1 MSVSNSELAT
11 PLDRVVGLLERRVQ
25 ALEERLQPSGLGLEM
40 PADLSA
46 LMADIVRVT
55 QELFPGHV
63 TVQVMADPEYPQD
76 RFTVI
81 EAQTSGDVAD
91 AVDRRAEWHR
101 RVARLS
107 PACSVL
113 RLTLEYHE

>member
-1 MSVSNSELAT
+1 MPTTDAASAA

-25 ALEERLQPSGLGLEM
+25 ALEELLEPSRPSFEM
-40 PADLSA
+40 PADLST
-46 LMADIVRVT
+46 LMAEVMRVT

-63 TVQVMADPEYPQD
+63 TVQVMTDPEYPQD

-81 EAQTSGDVAD
+81 EAQASGDIAD
-91 AVDRRAEWHR
+91 VVDRRAEWHR

-107 PACSVL
+107 PSCSAL
-113 RLTLEYHE
+113 RLTLDYQE